1 MSYYILP
8 KKNKLIDV
16 NPRYHVN
23 IHDLKPIVSFSLIF
37 YFNELIEQICINSKN
52 NDTEMISQLINPYE
66 YIFTRVSGCDF
77 SISKLNVLSNT
88 FYCMMEMIHIFNLFD
103 RYNNRNIKSLHFT
116 NDLSLST
123 IECLNFLRENK
134 EDIHLYE
141 KIDYS
146 KNYIEKYENIDLL
159 YFELEEEKYNNLNDY
174 VIGLIHILC
183 NIFKYQN
190 EHGVSIIK
198 INDIYYKPILDIIY
212 ILTSNFE
219 KNYIIKPSTSN
230 ILKFDKYIVCKNFN
244 PIFKNIYLEKL
255 EKILSVNSL
264 SSLSLS
270 FSPIISLIS
279 HELPYYFMNKVEEAN
294 IIIGHQ
300 QLESMEQ
307 FVNMLKN
314 KYKEDKIEIL
324 KKNNIQKCIQFC
336 EKFKIPYNSFFNK
349 VNIFL
354 PEIKKEIS
362 YVYDYVIT

>member
-8 KKNKLIDV
+8 KKNKLIDIT
-16 NPRYHVN
+16 PCYHMN

-37 YFNELIEQICINSKN
+37 YFKELTQQINLNSKN
-52 NDTEMISQLINPYE
+52 NDIEMISKLINPYE
-66 YIFTRVSGCDF
+66 FIFSHVSGHDF
-77 SISKLNVLSNT
+77 SISKLNILSNT
-88 FYCMMEMIHIFNLFD
+88 FYCVMEMIHIFNLFD

-116 NDLSLST
+116 NDLSSST
-123 IECLNFLRENK
+123 SECLKILRENY
-134 EDIHLYE
+134 EDIHLFE

-146 KNYIEKYENIDLL
+146 QIYCEKYKNIDLL

-190 EHGVSIIK
+190 ENGISIIK

-212 ILTSNFE
+212 LLTSNFE

-244 PIFKNIYLEKL
+244 PIFKKIYLDKL
-255 EKILSVNSL
+255 QDLLSNNIFL
-264 SSLSLS
+264 

-279 HELPYYFMNKVEEAN
+279 SDLPYYFINKIEEAN

-300 QLESMEQ
+300 QLEYMEQ
-307 FVNMLKN
+307 FINALKN
-314 KYKEDKIEIL
+314 KCKEEKIEIW